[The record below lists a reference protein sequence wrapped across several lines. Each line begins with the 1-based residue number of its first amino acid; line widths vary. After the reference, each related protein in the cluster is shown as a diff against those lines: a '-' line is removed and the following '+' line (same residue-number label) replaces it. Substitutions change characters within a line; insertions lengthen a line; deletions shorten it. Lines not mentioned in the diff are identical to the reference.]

1 MAKITKKKKN
11 YFPRFFLTL
20 LGLMALLIAIQ
31 STASF
36 LQEKEAFER
45 VSKANIELEGI
56 RLAEEIENQSKLSA
70 EKCLKNQE
78 LLALAGQLNNN
89 SNVKKIY
96 DFGLKT
102 REVSDNQPI
111 ADGFFLLMDGKLVFP
126 QLKAGK
132 TYSPLDLINRDSSSE
147 EKDFA
152 ALFRKAENESERLQY
167 DSAIENL
174 EECSRMPV
182 SDELKSRGLDLLAR
196 VYRAAKNPT
205 NAVRIWNRLED
216 QFPDYLNEYHVP
228 YVLAAAIE
236 IDELEAGG
244 NTDRKETLIDLYK
257 DLLVGR
263 WLLSEED
270 VLNLK
275 ERLEKRLGYDT
286 PEIESSSY
294 LEQFE
299 KARLVERTLRDS
311 DAVDDSEDIK
321 IHVIQQETGGI
332 QLYYS
337 EIGDRSSKRILAISV
352 NQKWFQES
360 LLNACLNSLN
370 PHLKAVSDFTIQ
382 PATAP
387 GNPDLSI
394 PFSES
399 FPFLELRLPEG
410 AIAGSQF
417 TFKLQLAVIG
427 LTAVVTLV
435 LLGIIA
441 LLILRITKERIAI
454 QMRSDFL
461 SHVSHEL
468 KTPLTLIQLY
478 VETLLTDENLPEE
491 DRHYSLEVISKES
504 TNLLN
509 LIENL
514 LQLSGTEKS
523 PEQYKMSEGDLGAL
537 IEKTTNVCTEWLNK
551 RGLTL
556 QTRIASGIPYLNFD
570 SEKVTRAFLNLI
582 DNAMKYSGDSGS
594 IDVRLWS
601 EHDKA
606 VLEVQDHG
614 PGIPESEQKKIFD
627 QFYRGSSASDSRGVG
642 LGLYLVSQ
650 TMKAHDGSVELHTE
664 AGKGST
670 FRLIFP
676 IHKTR
681 ASGSRI

>member
-1 MAKITKKKKN
+1 MTRITKKKKN

-20 LGLMALLIAIQ
+20 LGLMALLIVIQ

-56 RLAEEIENQSKLSA
+56 RLAEEIENQSKLDA
-70 EKCLKNQE
+70 GKCLKNE
-78 LLALAGQLNNN
+78 DLLALAGQLSNR
-89 SNVKKIY
+89 SNVKEII

-102 REVSDNQPI
+102 REISARQPI
-111 ADGFFLLMDGKLVFP
+111 ADGFFLLIDRKLVFP

-132 TYSPLDLINRDSSSE
+132 PYSPLDLINSNSSLE
-147 EKDFA
+147 ERDFA
-152 ALFRKAENESERLQY
+152 ALFRKAENESKQLRY

-196 VYRAAKNPT
+196 VYRAANNPT

-216 QFPDYLNEYHVP
+216 QFPDCLNEYHVP
-228 YVLAAAIE
+228 YALAAAIE
-236 IDELEAGG
+236 IDELDAGK
-244 NTDRKETLIDLYK
+244 NTDRKESLINLYK
-257 DLLVGR
+257 DLLNGR
-263 WLLSEED
+263 WLLSEEV
-270 VLNLK
+270 VLELK
-275 ERLEKRLGYDT
+275 ERLEKRLDYAT

-294 LEQFE
+294 LNQFQR
-299 KARLVERTLRDS
+299 ARLVEKALTDSNTADDS
-311 DAVDDSEDIK
+311 DDIK
-321 IHVIQQETGGI
+321 ARVIQQETGGI
-332 QLYYS
+332 QLYYN
-337 EIGDRSSKRILAISV
+337 EIGEKGPRRILAISV

-360 LLNACLNSLN
+360 LLNACLISLN
-370 PHLKAVSDFTIQ
+370 THLKAVSDFTIQ
-382 PATAP
+382 PTSAP
-387 GNPDLSI
+387 GKSDLTI

-410 AIAGSQF
+410 AISGSQF
-417 TFKLQLAVIG
+417 TFKMQLAIIG

-441 LLILRITKERIAI
+441 FLILHITKERIAI
-454 QMRSDFL
+454 QLRSDFL

-523 PEQYKMSEGDLGAL
+523 PEQYKMSEGDLAAL
-537 IEKTTNVCTEWLNK
+537 IEKTSNVCTEWLNK

-556 QTRIASGIPYLNFD
+556 QTRISTGIPYVNFD

-582 DNAMKYSGDSGS
+582 DNAMKYSGDSES
-594 IDVRLWS
+594 IEVRLWS
-601 EHDKA
+601 DHDKV

-627 QFYRGSSASDSRGVG
+627 QFYRGSAASDRRGVG

-664 AGKGST
+664 AGKGSA

-676 IHKTR
+676 IHKTK
-681 ASGSRI
+681 ASGSKI